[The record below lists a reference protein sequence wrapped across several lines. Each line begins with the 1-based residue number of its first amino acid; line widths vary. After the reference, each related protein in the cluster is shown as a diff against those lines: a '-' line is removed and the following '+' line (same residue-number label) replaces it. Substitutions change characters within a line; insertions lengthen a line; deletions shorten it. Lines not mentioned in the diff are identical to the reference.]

1 MIQGLNNFNQNLS
14 QVRQYGALYD
24 LIVQHLPI
32 LSAQADSL
40 LRAEWVMAVS
50 SLDTY
55 IHDIVRIG
63 IMQIYQ
69 GARPSCNGC
78 DAYTLSFKTLKQ
90 VESFTS
96 AIDKDN
102 TLEAEIRRINEKD
115 SFQSPKSIEYAMSL
129 IGIPNIWTRVSPAMG
144 ISPNDI
150 KSQLG
155 LIVRRRNKIA
165 HESDFDYL
173 SASQIGITKNDV
185 DDVVTY
191 IENLVNAINSLL

>member
-1 MIQGLNNFNQNLS
+1 MILALNNFNQNFS

-24 LIVQHLPI
+24 LIVQNLPV
-32 LSAQADSL
+32 LTTQADSL

-63 IMQIYQ
+63 IMQIYH
-69 GARPSCNGC
+69 GTRTSCNGC
-78 DAYTLSFKTLKQ
+78 DAYALSFKTLKQ

-96 AIDKDN
+96 ATDKDN
-102 TLEAEIRRINEKD
+102 ALEAEIRKINEND

-129 IGIPNIWTRVSPAMG
+129 IGIANIWTRVSPIMG
-144 ISPNDI
+144 MSANDV
-150 KSQLG
+150 KLQLG

-165 HESDFDYL
+165 HESDFDHL
-173 SASQIGITKNDV
+173 SAALISITKNDV
-185 DDVVTY
+185 DDV
-191 IENLVNAINSLL
+191 IEFIERLVNAINSLV